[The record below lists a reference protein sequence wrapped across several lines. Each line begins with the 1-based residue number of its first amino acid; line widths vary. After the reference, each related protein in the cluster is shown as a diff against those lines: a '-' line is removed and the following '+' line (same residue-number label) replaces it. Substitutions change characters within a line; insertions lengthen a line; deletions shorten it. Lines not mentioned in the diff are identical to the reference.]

1 MSVPKYITLN
11 DAKYQCGIPL
21 ADTYHDDRLNL
32 YIEAAS
38 EAVKNHLKGL
48 SVYQRE
54 LNDDDEPVELDSNW
68 EPLLNSFDSTTTTE
82 RVRPTVKIAVA
93 MLVAFWFKESEGL
106 MHPSDMSFPPAI
118 QAVLNPLRDPQ
129 LK

>member
-1 MSVPKYITLN
+1 MSVPKYITLEE
-11 DAKYQCGIPL
+11 AKYQCNIML
-21 ADTYHDDRLNL
+21 TDTRHDARLNL

-54 LNDDDEPVELDSNW
+54 LGDDDEPTELDSNF
-68 EPLLNSFDSTTTTE
+68 EPILESFADQPADE
-82 RVRPTVKIAVA
+82 RVRPTVKLAVM
-93 MLVAFWFKESEGL
+93 MLVAFHFNDSEGMSL
-106 MHPSDMSFPPAI
+106 SPDMSLPPAV
-118 QAVLNPLRDPQ
+118 QALLNPLRDPQ